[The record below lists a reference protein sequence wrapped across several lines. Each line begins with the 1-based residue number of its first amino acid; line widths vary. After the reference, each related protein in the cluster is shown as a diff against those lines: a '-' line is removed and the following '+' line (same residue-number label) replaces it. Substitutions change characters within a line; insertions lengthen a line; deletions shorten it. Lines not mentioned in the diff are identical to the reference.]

1 MEKSYYK
8 NYMWKVYPG
17 SDYYRFQTEDP
28 KVAEKIRR
36 VKGKEKSLPKLVS
49 DAINAYHK
57 VYEIRISSPKIALNM
72 FKRVSSRKMEK
83 TSERGLYCSK
93 TPYILHTK

>member
-1 MEKSYYK
+1 MEKSYYR

-36 VKGKEKSLPKLVS
+36 VKGKEKSVNELLKE
-49 DAINAYHK
+49 NGHAYEYYGGK
-57 VYEIRISSPKIALNM
+57 KRLLNE
-72 FKRVSSRKMEK
+72 EK
-83 TSERGLYCSK
+83 N
-93 TPYILHTK
+93 IH